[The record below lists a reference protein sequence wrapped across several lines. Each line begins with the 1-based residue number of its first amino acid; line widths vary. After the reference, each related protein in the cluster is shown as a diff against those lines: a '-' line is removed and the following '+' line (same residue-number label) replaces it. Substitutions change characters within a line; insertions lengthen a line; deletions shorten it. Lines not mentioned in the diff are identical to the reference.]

1 MGGLFTS
8 IKNVI
13 FLCVFFIGSLC
24 DSCTGQSYQLPVLD
38 TVFVRS
44 HWRRTGL
51 ALQMLEDF
59 CSSQPS
65 EAILGISFP
74 VSPGMYGGIVYTNIQ
89 RFWVGK
95 HSIIILKQ

>member
-1 MGGLFTS
+1 
-8 IKNVI
+8 
-13 FLCVFFIGSLC
+13 SLC
-24 DSCTGQSYQLPVLD
+24 DGCTGQSYQLPVLD

-65 EAILGISFP
+65 ESVLGISFP
-74 VSPGMYGGIVYTNIQ
+74 LSPGMYG
-89 RFWVGK
+89 
-95 HSIIILKQ
+95 